1 MDYKHF
7 KGKHANIV
15 IEIISLLEK
24 GVKKAQEILEK
35 PDAGSYTK
43 LENSSGDTPIK
54 ADLALDKFLEENF
67 LSLENIKSVFS
78 EEKETPVT
86 KENGSY
92 LIAYD
97 PLDGSSV
104 MEANFLVGTII
115 GVYEKDYKAQNLAA
129 SLYVV
134 FGHKIELVVAL
145 EEVYRYAFY
154 QNKFHFIE
162 TIVLE
167 NKGKII
173 ASGGNQ
179 KDFSLGLKKALEG
192 FFAENYRLRYSGSMV
207 ADVHH
212 VLVKKGGMFSYP
224 QKKLRKLFEVFPLAL
239 MVEKAK
245 GEAFYFDKGVKKR
258 LLDQGVENYHEKSE
272 CYLASPHEA
281 HILEKYLKG
290 EWCKIALK
298 N

>member
-67 LSLENIKSVFS
+67 LSLENVKSVFS

-115 GVYEKDYKAQNLAA
+115 GIYEKDYKAQNLAA

-212 VLVKKGGMFSYP
+212 VLIKKGGMFSYP

-258 LLDQGVENYHEKSE
+258 LLEQSVESYHEKSE
-272 CYLASPHEA
+272 CYLASQHEA
-281 HILEKYLKG
+281 QILEKYLKG
-290 EWCKIALK
+290 E
-298 N
+298 

>member
-7 KGKHANIV
+7 KCKHANIV

-115 GVYEKDYKAQNLAA
+115 GIYEKDYKAQNLAA

-145 EEVYRYAFY
+145 DKVYRYAFY

-167 NKGKII
+167 NKGKIV

-179 KDFSLGLKKALEG
+179 KDFSLGLKKALEE

-258 LLDQGVENYHEKSE
+258 LLEQSVENYHEKSE

-281 HILEKYLKG
+281 QILEKYLKG
-290 EWCKIALK
+290 E
-298 N
+298 

>member
-67 LSLENIKSVFS
+67 LSLENVKSVFS

-115 GVYEKDYKAQNLAA
+115 GIYEKDYKAQNLVA

-134 FGHKIELVVAL
+134 FGHKIELMVAL

-281 HILEKYLKG
+281 YILEKYLKG
-290 EWCKIALK
+290 E
-298 N
+298 

>member
-115 GVYEKDYKAQNLAA
+115 GVYEKDYKAQNLVA

-145 EEVYRYAFY
+145 DKVYRYAFY

-167 NKGKII
+167 NKGKIV

-179 KDFSLGLKKALEG
+179 KDFSLGLKKALEE

-239 MVEKAK
+239 IIEKAK

-258 LLDQGVENYHEKSE
+258 LLEQSVENYHEKSE

-281 HILEKYLKG
+281 QILEKYLKV
-290 EWCKIALK
+290 E
-298 N
+298 

>member
-115 GVYEKDYKAQNLAA
+115 GVYEKDYKVQNLVA

-145 EEVYRYAFY
+145 DKVYRYAFY

-167 NKGKII
+167 NKGKIV

-212 VLVKKGGMFSYP
+212 MLIKKGGMFSYP

-239 MVEKAK
+239 IIEKAK

-258 LLDQGVENYHEKSE
+258 LLEQSVENYHEKSE
-272 CYLASPHEA
+272 CYLASQHEA
-281 HILEKYLKG
+281 QILEKYLKG
-290 EWCKIALK
+290 E
-298 N
+298 

>member
-7 KGKHANIV
+7 KCKHANIV

-67 LSLENIKSVFS
+67 LSLENVKSVFS

-115 GVYEKDYKAQNLAA
+115 GVYEKDYKAQNLVA

-145 EEVYRYAFY
+145 DKVYRYAFY

-192 FFAENYRLRYSGSMV
+192 LFAENYRLRYSGSMV

-212 VLVKKGGMFSYP
+212 VLIKKGGMFSYP

-239 MVEKAK
+239 IIEKAK

-258 LLDQGVENYHEKSE
+258 LLEQSVESYHEKSE

-281 HILEKYLKG
+281 NILEKYLKG
-290 EWCKIALK
+290 E
-298 N
+298 

>member
-67 LSLENIKSVFS
+67 LSLENVKSVFS

-212 VLVKKGGMFSYP
+212 VLIKKGGMFSYP

-239 MVEKAK
+239 IIEKAK

-258 LLDQGVENYHEKSE
+258 LLEQSVENYHEKSE

-281 HILEKYLKG
+281 QILEKYLKG
-290 EWCKIALK
+290 E
-298 N
+298 

>member
-7 KGKHANIV
+7 KCKHANIV

-54 ADLALDKFLEENF
+54 ADLALDKFLEETF
-67 LSLENIKSVFS
+67 LSLENVKSVFS
-78 EEKETPVT
+78 EEKEKPVT

-115 GVYEKDYKAQNLAA
+115 GVYEKDYKAQNLVA

-145 EEVYRYAFY
+145 DKVYRYAFY

-167 NKGKII
+167 NKGKIV

-179 KDFSLGLKKALEG
+179 KDFSLGLKKALEE

-258 LLDQGVENYHEKSE
+258 LLEQSVESYHEKSE

-281 HILEKYLKG
+281 QILEKYLKG
-290 EWCKIALK
+290 E
-298 N
+298 

>member
-167 NKGKII
+167 NKGKIV

-212 VLVKKGGMFSYP
+212 LLIKKGGVFSYP

-258 LLDQGVENYHEKSE
+258 LLEQGVGSYHEKSE

-281 HILEKYLKG
+281 QILEKHLKG
-290 EWCKIALK
+290 E
-298 N
+298 

>member
-7 KGKHANIV
+7 KCKHANIV

-115 GVYEKDYKAQNLAA
+115 GVYEKDYKAQNLVA

-134 FGHKIELVVAL
+134 FGHKIELMVAL
-145 EEVYRYAFY
+145 DKVYRYAFY

-167 NKGKII
+167 NKGKIV

-258 LLDQGVENYHEKSE
+258 LLEQSVESYHEKSE

-281 HILEKYLKG
+281 QILEKYLKG
-290 EWCKIALK
+290 E
-298 N
+298 

>member
-7 KGKHANIV
+7 KCKHANIV

-54 ADLALDKFLEENF
+54 ADLALDKFLEETF

-115 GVYEKDYKAQNLAA
+115 GVYEKDYKAQNLVA

-167 NKGKII
+167 NKGKIV

-258 LLDQGVENYHEKSE
+258 LLEQGVESYHEKSE

-281 HILEKYLKG
+281 QILEKHLKG
-290 EWCKIALK
+290 E
-298 N
+298 

>member
-67 LSLENIKSVFS
+67 LSLENVKSVFS

-115 GVYEKDYKAQNLAA
+115 GIYEKDYKAQNLVA

-145 EEVYRYAFY
+145 DKVYRYAFY

-167 NKGKII
+167 NKGKIV

-258 LLDQGVENYHEKSE
+258 LLDQSVENYHEKSE

-281 HILEKYLKG
+281 QILEKYLKG
-290 EWCKIALK
+290 E
-298 N
+298 

>member
-67 LSLENIKSVFS
+67 LSLENVKSVFS

-115 GVYEKDYKAQNLAA
+115 GVYEKDYKAQNLVA

-167 NKGKII
+167 NKGKIV

-239 MVEKAK
+239 IIEKAK

-258 LLDQGVENYHEKSE
+258 LLEQGVESYHEKSE

-281 HILEKYLKG
+281 QILEKYLKG
-290 EWCKIALK
+290 E
-298 N
+298 

>member
-1 MDYKHF
+1 MDYKHL
-7 KGKHANIV
+7 KCKHANIV

-115 GVYEKDYKAQNLAA
+115 GVYEKDYKAQNLVA

-145 EEVYRYAFY
+145 DKVYRYAFY

-167 NKGKII
+167 NKGKIV

-207 ADVHH
+207 ADIHH
-212 VLVKKGGMFSYP
+212 LLIKKGGMFSYP

-239 MVEKAK
+239 IIEKAK

-258 LLDQGVENYHEKSE
+258 LLEQSVENYHEKSE

-281 HILEKYLKG
+281 QILEKYLKG
-290 EWCKIALK
+290 E
-298 N
+298 

>member
-7 KGKHANIV
+7 KCKHANIV

-115 GVYEKDYKAQNLAA
+115 GVYEKDYKVQNLVA

-145 EEVYRYAFY
+145 DKVYRYAFY

-162 TIVLE
+162 IIVLE
-167 NKGKII
+167 NKGKIV

-212 VLVKKGGMFSYP
+212 VLIKKGGMFSYP

-239 MVEKAK
+239 IIEKAK

-258 LLDQGVENYHEKSE
+258 LLEQSVESYHEKSE

-290 EWCKIALK
+290 E
-298 N
+298 

>member
-7 KGKHANIV
+7 KCKHANIV

-54 ADLALDKFLEENF
+54 ADLALDKFLEETF

-115 GVYEKDYKAQNLAA
+115 GIYEKDYKAQNLVA

-145 EEVYRYAFY
+145 DKVYRYAFY

-167 NKGKII
+167 NKGKIV

-212 VLVKKGGMFSYP
+212 VLIKKGGMFSYP

-258 LLDQGVENYHEKSE
+258 LLEQSVGNYHEKSE

-281 HILEKYLKG
+281 QILEKYLKG
-290 EWCKIALK
+290 E
-298 N
+298 

>member
-7 KGKHANIV
+7 KCKHANIV

-67 LSLENIKSVFS
+67 LSLENVKSVFS

-115 GVYEKDYKAQNLAA
+115 GIYEKDYKAQNLVA

-167 NKGKII
+167 NKGKIV

-212 VLVKKGGMFSYP
+212 VLIKKGGMFSYP

-239 MVEKAK
+239 IIEKAK

-258 LLDQGVENYHEKSE
+258 LLEQSVENYHEKSE

-281 HILEKYLKG
+281 QILEKYLKG
-290 EWCKIALK
+290 E
-298 N
+298 

>member
-115 GVYEKDYKAQNLAA
+115 GIYEKDYKAQNLVA

-134 FGHKIELVVAL
+134 FGHKIELMVAL
-145 EEVYRYAFY
+145 DKVYRYAFY

-167 NKGKII
+167 NKGKIV

-258 LLDQGVENYHEKSE
+258 LLEQGVENYHEKSE

-281 HILEKYLKG
+281 QILEKYLKG
-290 EWCKIALK
+290 E
-298 N
+298 

>member
-7 KGKHANIV
+7 KCKHANIV

-54 ADLALDKFLEENF
+54 ADLALDKFLEETF
-67 LSLENIKSVFS
+67 LSLENVKSVFS

-115 GVYEKDYKAQNLAA
+115 GVYEKDYKAQNLVA

-167 NKGKII
+167 NKGKIV

-212 VLVKKGGMFSYP
+212 VLIKKGGMFSYP

-258 LLDQGVENYHEKSE
+258 LLEQSVENYHEKSE

-281 HILEKYLKG
+281 QILEKYLKG
-290 EWCKIALK
+290 E
-298 N
+298 

>member
-7 KGKHANIV
+7 KCKHANIV

-115 GVYEKDYKAQNLAA
+115 GVYEKDYKVQNLVA

-145 EEVYRYAFY
+145 EEVYRYSFY

-167 NKGKII
+167 NKGRII

-239 MVEKAK
+239 IIEKAK

-258 LLDQGVENYHEKSE
+258 LLEQSVESYHEKSE
-272 CYLASPHEA
+272 CYLASQHEA
-281 HILEKYLKG
+281 QILEKYLKG
-290 EWCKIALK
+290 E
-298 N
+298 

>member
-7 KGKHANIV
+7 KCKHANIV

-67 LSLENIKSVFS
+67 LSLENVKSVFS

-115 GVYEKDYKAQNLAA
+115 GVYEKDYKAQNLVA

-167 NKGKII
+167 NKGKIV

-239 MVEKAK
+239 IIEKAK

-281 HILEKYLKG
+281 QILEKYLKG
-290 EWCKIALK
+290 E
-298 N
+298 

>member
-7 KGKHANIV
+7 KCKHANIV

-35 PDAGSYTK
+35 PDAGSYTQ

-115 GVYEKDYKAQNLAA
+115 GVYEKDYKAQNLVA

-145 EEVYRYAFY
+145 DKVYRYAFY

-167 NKGKII
+167 NKGKIV

-179 KDFSLGLKKALEG
+179 KDFSLGLKKALEE

-258 LLDQGVENYHEKSE
+258 LLEQSVENYHEKSE
-272 CYLASPHEA
+272 CYLASQHEA
-281 HILEKYLKG
+281 QILEKYLKG
-290 EWCKIALK
+290 E
-298 N
+298 

>member
-115 GVYEKDYKAQNLAA
+115 GIYEKDYKAQNLVA

-145 EEVYRYAFY
+145 DKVYRYAFY

-167 NKGKII
+167 NKGKIV

-179 KDFSLGLKKALEG
+179 KDFSLGLKKALEE

-239 MVEKAK
+239 IIEKAK

-258 LLDQGVENYHEKSE
+258 LLEQSVENYHEKSE

-281 HILEKYLKG
+281 QILEKYLKG
-290 EWCKIALK
+290 E
-298 N
+298 

>member
-7 KGKHANIV
+7 KCKHANIV

-78 EEKETPVT
+78 EEKETPVA

-115 GVYEKDYKAQNLAA
+115 GVYEKDYKAQNLVA

-145 EEVYRYAFY
+145 DKVYRYAFY

-167 NKGKII
+167 NKGKIV

-239 MVEKAK
+239 IIEKAK

-258 LLDQGVENYHEKSE
+258 LLEQSVENYHEKSE

-281 HILEKYLKG
+281 QILEKYLKG
-290 EWCKIALK
+290 E
-298 N
+298 

>member
-115 GVYEKDYKAQNLAA
+115 GVYEKDYKAQNLVA

-167 NKGKII
+167 NKGKIV

-212 VLVKKGGMFSYP
+212 LLIKKGGVFSYP

-258 LLDQGVENYHEKSE
+258 LLEQGVESYHEKSE

-281 HILEKYLKG
+281 QILEKYLKG
-290 EWCKIALK
+290 E
-298 N
+298 

>member
-35 PDAGSYTK
+35 PDAGSYTQ

-115 GVYEKDYKAQNLAA
+115 GVYEKDYKAQNLVA

-167 NKGKII
+167 NKGKIV

-212 VLVKKGGMFSYP
+212 LLIKKGGMFSYP

-239 MVEKAK
+239 IIEKAK

-258 LLDQGVENYHEKSE
+258 LLEQSVESYHEKSE
-272 CYLASPHEA
+272 CYLASQYEA

-290 EWCKIALK
+290 E
-298 N
+298 

>member
-115 GVYEKDYKAQNLAA
+115 GVYEKDYKAQNLVA

-167 NKGKII
+167 NKGKIV

-239 MVEKAK
+239 IIEKTK

-258 LLDQGVENYHEKSE
+258 LLEQSVESYHEKSE

-281 HILEKYLKG
+281 QILEKYLKG
-290 EWCKIALK
+290 E
-298 N
+298 

>member
-15 IEIISLLEK
+15 IEIINLLEK

-115 GVYEKDYKAQNLAA
+115 GVYEKDYKAQNLVA

-167 NKGKII
+167 NKGKIV

-212 VLVKKGGMFSYP
+212 VLIKKGGVFSYP

-258 LLDQGVENYHEKSE
+258 LLEQGVESYHEKSE

-281 HILEKYLKG
+281 QILEKHLKG
-290 EWCKIALK
+290 E
-298 N
+298 

>member
-54 ADLALDKFLEENF
+54 ADLALDKFLEETF

-115 GVYEKDYKAQNLAA
+115 GVYEKDYKAQNLVA

-145 EEVYRYAFY
+145 DKVYRYAFY

-167 NKGKII
+167 NKGKIV

-239 MVEKAK
+239 IIEKAK

-258 LLDQGVENYHEKSE
+258 LLEQSVENYHEKSE

-281 HILEKYLKG
+281 QILEKYLKG
-290 EWCKIALK
+290 E
-298 N
+298 

>member
-78 EEKETPVT
+78 EEKEKPVT

-115 GVYEKDYKAQNLAA
+115 GVYEKDYKVQNLVA

-145 EEVYRYAFY
+145 DKVYRYAFY

-167 NKGKII
+167 NKGKIV

-212 VLVKKGGMFSYP
+212 VLIKKGGMFSYP

-239 MVEKAK
+239 IIEKAK

-258 LLDQGVENYHEKSE
+258 LLDQGVESYHEKSE
-272 CYLASPHEA
+272 CYLASQHEA
-281 HILEKYLKG
+281 QILEKYLKG
-290 EWCKIALK
+290 E
-298 N
+298 

>member
-54 ADLALDKFLEENF
+54 ADLALDKFLEETF

-115 GVYEKDYKAQNLAA
+115 GVYEKDYKAQNLVA

-212 VLVKKGGMFSYP
+212 LLIKKGGVFSYP

-258 LLDQGVENYHEKSE
+258 LLEQSVESYHEKSE

-281 HILEKYLKG
+281 QILEKYLKG
-290 EWCKIALK
+290 E
-298 N
+298 

>member
-67 LSLENIKSVFS
+67 LSLENVKSVFS

-115 GVYEKDYKAQNLAA
+115 GIYEKDYKAQNLVA

-145 EEVYRYAFY
+145 DKVYRYAFY

-212 VLVKKGGMFSYP
+212 VLIKKGGMFSYP

-258 LLDQGVENYHEKSE
+258 LLEQSVESYHEKSE

-281 HILEKYLKG
+281 QILEKYLKG
-290 EWCKIALK
+290 E
-298 N
+298 

>member
-7 KGKHANIV
+7 KGKHASIV

-67 LSLENIKSVFS
+67 LSLENVKSVFS

-115 GVYEKDYKAQNLAA
+115 GVYEKDYKAQNLVA

-145 EEVYRYAFY
+145 EEVYRYSFY

-167 NKGKII
+167 NKGKIV

-212 VLVKKGGMFSYP
+212 VLIKKGGMFSYP

-258 LLDQGVENYHEKSE
+258 LLEQSVENYHEKSE
-272 CYLASPHEA
+272 CYLASQHEA
-281 HILEKYLKG
+281 QILEKYLKG
-290 EWCKIALK
+290 E
-298 N
+298 

>member
-1 MDYKHF
+1 MDYKRF

-54 ADLALDKFLEENF
+54 ADLALDKFLEETF
-67 LSLENIKSVFS
+67 LSLENVKSVFS

-104 MEANFLVGTII
+104 MEANFLVGTIM

-212 VLVKKGGMFSYP
+212 VLIKKGGMFSYP

-239 MVEKAK
+239 IIEKAK

-258 LLDQGVENYHEKSE
+258 LLEQSVENYHEKSE

-281 HILEKYLKG
+281 QILEKYLKG
-290 EWCKIALK
+290 E
-298 N
+298 

>member
-7 KGKHANIV
+7 KCKHANIV

-67 LSLENIKSVFS
+67 LSLENVKSVFS
-78 EEKETPVT
+78 EEKEVPVT

-115 GVYEKDYKAQNLAA
+115 GIYEKDYKAQNLAA

-167 NKGKII
+167 NKGKIV

-179 KDFSLGLKKALEG
+179 KDFSVGLKKALEG

-212 VLVKKGGMFSYP
+212 LLIKKGGMFSYP

-239 MVEKAK
+239 IIEKAK

-258 LLDQGVENYHEKSE
+258 LLDQGVESYHEKSE

-281 HILEKYLKG
+281 QILEKYLKG
-290 EWCKIALK
+290 E
-298 N
+298 

>member
-7 KGKHANIV
+7 KCKHANIV

-54 ADLALDKFLEENF
+54 ADLALDKFLEETF

-115 GVYEKDYKAQNLAA
+115 GVYEKDYKAQNLVA

-258 LLDQGVENYHEKSE
+258 LLEQSVENYHEKSE
-272 CYLASPHEA
+272 CYLASQYEA
-281 HILEKYLKG
+281 QILEKYLKG
-290 EWCKIALK
+290 E
-298 N
+298 

>member
-115 GVYEKDYKAQNLAA
+115 GVYEKDYKAQNLVA

-167 NKGKII
+167 NKGKIV

-212 VLVKKGGMFSYP
+212 VLIKKGGMFSYP

-258 LLDQGVENYHEKSE
+258 LLEQSVESYHEKSE

-290 EWCKIALK
+290 E
-298 N
+298 

>member
-115 GVYEKDYKAQNLAA
+115 GIYEKDYKAQNLVA

-145 EEVYRYAFY
+145 DKVYRYAFY

-167 NKGKII
+167 NKGKIV

-212 VLVKKGGMFSYP
+212 VLIKKGGMFSYP

-239 MVEKAK
+239 IIEKAK

-258 LLDQGVENYHEKSE
+258 LLEQSVESYHEKSE
-272 CYLASPHEA
+272 CYLASQHEA
-281 HILEKYLKG
+281 QILEKYLKG
-290 EWCKIALK
+290 E
-298 N
+298 

>member
-7 KGKHANIV
+7 KCKHANIV

-54 ADLALDKFLEENF
+54 ADLALDKFLEETF
-67 LSLENIKSVFS
+67 LSLENVKSVFS

-115 GVYEKDYKAQNLAA
+115 GIYEKDYKAQNLVA

-145 EEVYRYAFY
+145 EEVYRYSFY

-167 NKGKII
+167 NKGKIV

-212 VLVKKGGMFSYP
+212 VLVKKGGVFSYP

-245 GEAFYFDKGVKKR
+245 GEAFYFDRGVKKR
-258 LLDQGVENYHEKSE
+258 LLEQGVGSYHEKSE

-281 HILEKYLKG
+281 QILEKYLKG
-290 EWCKIALK
+290 E
-298 N
+298 

>member
-7 KGKHANIV
+7 KCKHANIV

-78 EEKETPVT
+78 EEKETPIT

-115 GVYEKDYKAQNLAA
+115 GVYEKDYKAQNLVA

-134 FGHKIELVVAL
+134 FGHKIELMVAL
-145 EEVYRYAFY
+145 DKVYRYAFY

-167 NKGKII
+167 NKGKIV

-258 LLDQGVENYHEKSE
+258 LLEQSVENYHEKSE

-281 HILEKYLKG
+281 QILEKYLKG
-290 EWCKIALK
+290 E
-298 N
+298 